1 MENKIVFLEEMETA
15 VRGPLAKVP
24 TSDGRR
30 LMTDR
35 LFDFVNFLD
44 NVQRMPMVV
53 RLQYYRAAFAV
64 YNLLRRNKQLGRR
77 EGGFSTEVRCG
88 IVHVLY
94 KIRNKNYF
102 DNGTDKD

>member
-1 MENKIVFLEEMETA
+1 MVFLEEMETA
-15 VRGPLAKVP
+15 VRESVAKVP

-30 LMTDR
+30 LMTDG

-44 NVQRMPMVV
+44 RLQCMPMVV

-77 EGGFSTEVRCG
+77 EGGFDAEVRCG
-88 IVHVLY
+88 IAHVLH
-94 KIRNKNYF
+94 KIHNKNYF
-102 DNGTDKD
+102 DNGTDED